1 MYMKRLILLS
11 LTVILSTLFHSCGD
25 SGGGQTLLPNLSG
38 SSGEVL
44 VVLDKARWDGR
55 LGDRI
60 RQVLAS
66 PVPMLPQAEPN
77 FDLINTGGNAFSKLY
92 QTHRNVIFIETGE
105 DKEKKVTFME
115 DTYSSQQLMINLQA
129 KNDEEIMELL
139 DEEGQSI
146 INKINIAERDR
157 WISVYKK
164 SLNSMI
170 FNKLRDEHHLTLH
183 VPYNFTLD
191 VDEKG
196 FLWLSYETPT
206 TTQSILVYYFD
217 HEGKNYF
224 NKDSIMRIRD
234 SITREKVEGPA
245 SGSYMAIEEMVPVNF
260 SLFRFRDRNYAQMR
274 GLWTL
279 ENGFMGGPFI
289 NVVTK
294 DEVNDRFVMLDGFV
308 YAPGE
313 EKRELMRQV
322 EAIIYTIGFPTD
334 TEVIET
340 QDD

>member
-1 MYMKRLILLS
+1 MKRIILLS
-11 LTVILSTLFHSCGD
+11 VTVILSTIIHSCGD
-25 SGGGQTLLPNLSG
+25 AGSGGQSLLPNLSG

-44 VVLDKARWDGR
+44 VVLDKARWEGR
-55 LGDRI
+55 LGDKI

-66 PVPMLPQAEPN
+66 PVPRLPQAEPY
-77 FDLINTGGNAFSKLY
+77 FDLINTGGNDFSKLY
-92 QTHRNVIFIETGE
+92 QTHRNVLFVETGV
-105 DKEKKVTFME
+105 DREKQVTFME

-129 KNDEEIMELL
+129 RNDEEIMELL
-139 DEEGQSI
+139 DEEGQAI
-146 INKINIAERDR
+146 VNKLNIAERDR

-170 FNKLRDEHHLTLH
+170 FNKLRDEHKMTLH
-183 VPYNFTLD
+183 VPYNFSLD
-191 VDEKG
+191 VEENG

-206 TTQSILVYYFD
+206 TTQSILIYYFD

-234 SITREKVEGPA
+234 SMTRQKVEGPA
-245 SGSYMAIEEMVPVNF
+245 SGSYMAIEDMVPVNY
-260 SLFRFRDRNYAQMR
+260 SLFRFRDRNYAEMR

-279 ENGFMGGPFI
+279 EKGFMGGPFI

-294 DEVNDRFVMLDGFV
+294 DEVNERFVMLDGFV
-308 YAPGE
+308 YAPNE

-322 EAIIYTIGFPTD
+322 EAIIYTIGFPD
-334 TEVIET
+334 DSEVIVT
-340 QDD
+340 PGN